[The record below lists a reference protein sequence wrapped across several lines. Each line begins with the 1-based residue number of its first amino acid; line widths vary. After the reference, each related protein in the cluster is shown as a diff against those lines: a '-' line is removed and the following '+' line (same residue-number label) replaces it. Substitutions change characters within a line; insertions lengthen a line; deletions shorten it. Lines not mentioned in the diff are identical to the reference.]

1 MSSVPVLMS
10 NGWLAGTVTPDACSS
25 GVSPDFYNESTG
37 QVFVC
42 AANAYV
48 PITGSGSPGQP
59 QSPWLSDID
68 GGGFGLFNAKSLGIG
83 LGFAP
88 TGVGN
93 VFIGGADSSS
103 PAIVSLLNNSFN
115 GLNMFMN
122 GTTGAPAGP
131 TFFGNAQIT
140 SDTNLFLGAS
150 GHPGQVT
157 LRNTGFVGINNT
169 SPAFALD
176 VTGDINL
183 TGQIR
188 IGGTPVALG
197 QTPWAQDIQGAGF
210 QLNNVGAIGVNTIA
224 NFPTSMMAIALPA
237 GLPEAIQVT
246 NADSTITSNIAM
258 FNDAF
263 NSMVIG
269 VNGTATGF
277 QPGTGQIISTNRMFF
292 QAQGSVMMY
301 ISSVG
306 IGLGNIPT
314 PAHLLQLAADD
325 AAKPATNTWTVASDE
340 RLKQG
345 SQLYTK
351 SLDVVRQLTPKMA
364 VYNGEDG
371 TPRGVEVIGLNAQD
385 LLPLEPSWVNSR
397 RGVIAGEETD
407 VLYVD
412 SGPLIFMLT
421 NAIKELDARL
431 AIAESKLV

>member
-150 GHPGQVT
+150 GHPGQVAIM
-157 LRNTGFVGINNT
+157 NTGFVGINNT

-183 TGQIR
+183 TGQIL
-188 IGGTPVALG
+188 IGGTPVALV
-197 QTPWAQDIQGAGF
+197 QTPWLSAIDAAGF
-210 QLNNVGAIGVNTIA
+210 ALNNIPTITNFSGDIILNAELNSLIRLRFGTEFAVNVSRNSLGIAASQGGLPGQLNLTNSTGQQWTIQME
-224 NFPTSMMAIALPA
+224 SALT
-237 GLPEAIQVT
+237 GNRLMI
-246 NADSTITSNIAM
+246 
-258 FNDAF
+258 
-263 NSMVIG
+263 
-269 VNGTATGF
+269 GF
-277 QPGTGQIISTNRMFF
+277 QPSFPTQAITISTAGVVDFSQM
-292 QAQGSVMMY
+292 
-301 ISSVG
+301 
-306 IGLGNIPT
+306 PT
-314 PAHLLQLAADD
+314 
-325 AAKPATNTWTVASDE
+325 V
-340 RLKQG
+340 
-345 SQLYTK
+345 
-351 SLDVVRQLTPKMA
+351 
-364 VYNGEDG
+364 NGV
-371 TPRGVEVIGLNAQD
+371 P
-385 LLPLEPSWVNSR
+385 
-397 RGVIAGEETD
+397 IA
-407 VLYVD
+407 
-412 SGPLIFMLT
+412 
-421 NAIKELDARL
+421 
-431 AIAESKLV
+431 